1 MPSCVGGGF
10 FRFVSSLLQS
20 LLSPSS
26 LAHERE
32 QRCAL
37 KFCPVAEMDDLKN
50 EIGMQCLSKHP
61 NIVTLREAFVTK
73 TEVRESRKTQR
84 DGEMDAEQRQR
95 QKERAHVCFLF

>member
-1 MPSCVGGGF
+1 MLPAGRPGDWACG
-10 FRFVSSLLQS
+10 LL
-20 LLSPSS
+20 
-26 LAHERE
+26 E

-73 TEVRESRKTQR
+73 TEVRCQVLLVGICRTGSERRAGGGEARRKVTI
-84 DGEMDAEQRQR
+84 
-95 QKERAHVCFLF
+95 FFF